1 MIIRNAQSRL
11 KKLSRQFKIVAVTG
25 PRQSGKTTLVKKTF
39 PHKPYI
45 SLENMDDREF
55 AKADTRGFLNSF
67 KHGAILDEAQRLPEL
82 FSYLQEIVDN
92 KNTAGQFILT
102 GSNNF
107 LIQENISQSLAGRVG
122 YQHLLPLS
130 LNELLHHKLLN
141 SDYKKHIYQGFYP
154 EIIKKRIN
162 PSDWYENYL
171 NTYIE
176 RDVRQIKNISNLS
189 TFSKFVKLCA
199 ARVGGILNMNEIGNA
214 CGIDQKTVAA
224 WLGILQSSYI
234 IYLLQP
240 HHNNLN
246 KRIVKAPKIYFCDT
260 GLACFLNGIYKS
272 QDLTFN
278 PLKGPLF
285 ENLMIIE
292 KRKRILNYN
301 TREELFYWRDKT
313 GHEIDLLI
321 EHGSKI
327 TAIEFKSGETA
338 SKDDFKNSIFYNSLQ
353 KNKIKNTIYYGG
365 KISKSIDINSK
376 IEPWVNFI

>member
-1 MIIRNAQSRL
+1 MIILNAQSRL

-67 KHGAILDEAQRLPEL
+67 KHGANLDEAQRLPEL

-214 CGIDQKTVAA
+214 CGIDQKTVSA

-260 GLACFLNGIYKS
+260 GLACFLNGIYKP

-292 KRKRILNYN
+292 KRKHILNYN

-327 TAIEFKSGETA
+327 SAIEFKSGETA
-338 SKDDFKNSIFYNSLQ
+338 SQGDFKNSIFYNSLQ

-365 KISKSIDINSK
+365 KISKSIDINNK